1 MSAAPPDALETEGAA
16 DAALAQA
23 WQGILAAHWPDLF
36 ARLGARA
43 PDYLD
48 AARRK
53 AALHRLAQ
61 DPAVARYVNLCCV
74 LGPNFEDKPDNEWA
88 LAVLADERL
97 EEWVKLHQLVV
108 RCAAKLGRRADNGR
122 QVAAEFLRAD
132 AALLDW
138 HDAQSREADADA
150 VPLARVACDLEAVDI
165 RLLETDWRREYRQQ
179 DGVWQ
184 LLPFVP
190 TLGSVRVGPGKPAPP
205 QITVLTHPS
214 KLGGQ
219 ARLQVRLLSH
229 ARCDQDRHPLVSY
242 AGAHGLTQWRG
253 HLAQAVSWPVP
264 ALPPTPGAPGMGAPL
279 LEEPLPG
286 TALLRGASCGLRD
299 DGVPTGP
306 LQTHVFA
313 YPAHQYLWSLQRE
326 AGEEHRWP
334 RQPGADAPSAFAFGA
349 TRCRFERDG
358 SPLPSSGWAQGVQEG
373 LHQALN
379 NGLDQLFS
387 HWQTATHNASMRSAC
402 ALMTGQATL
411 AWGWREGEQGLAG
424 PPFLRV
430 AGGLDLLHRVD
441 LELAGDVELGV
452 TRTRL
457 RLRVVGEAPM
467 RHEVLRESG
476 LTGMF
481 ELLLGLTSRWQ
492 FKFQVEFDP
501 LAVDDA
507 ALWCE
512 AGPCTGALTGE
523 LGLRPRLSGGGGWQ
537 WYARLATEPVSLP
550 LVIHDPVLGRT
561 RRSLFLLPAVT
572 LLDWS
577 LG

>member
-1 MSAAPPDALETEGAA
+1 MSAAPPDTGIDTLT
-16 DAALAQA
+16 QA
-23 WQGILAAHWPDLF
+23 WRGILAAHWPDLF
-36 ARLGARA
+36 ARLQGRA
-43 PDYLD
+43 ADYLD

-53 AALHRLAQ
+53 ASVHQLVQ
-61 DPAVARYVNLCCV
+61 DAAVARYVNLCCV

-88 LAVLADERL
+88 LAVLVDERL
-97 EEWVKLHQLVV
+97 DEWVKLHQLVV
-108 RCAAKLGRRADNGR
+108 RCATTLGRRADDGR

-138 HDAQSREADADA
+138 HDAKAREADVDA
-150 VPLARVACDLEAVDI
+150 VPLARLACDLEAVDI
-165 RLLETDWRREYRQQ
+165 RLLEIDWRREYQQQ
-179 DGVWQ
+179 DDIWQ
-184 LLPFVP
+184 LLPHQP
-190 TLGSVRVGPGKPAPP
+190 ALASVRVGPGRPAPP
-205 QITVLTHPS
+205 QITVLTHAS
-214 KLGGQ
+214 KMGGQ

-242 AGAHGLTQWRG
+242 AGAHGLSQWRG
-253 HLAQAVSWPVP
+253 HLAQAVSWQVP
-264 ALPPTPGAPGMGAPL
+264 ALPPTPAASGMGAPL
-279 LEEPLPG
+279 LEEPVPD

-313 YPAHQYLWSLQRE
+313 YPADQYLWSLQRE
-326 AGEEHRWP
+326 AGDEQRWP
-334 RQPGADAPSAFAFGA
+334 RPVGAEAPSAFALGA
-349 TRCRFERDG
+349 TRCRLERDG
-358 SPLPSSGWAQGVQEG
+358 TPLASTGWAQGVQEG

-379 NGLDQLFS
+379 NGLDGLFS
-387 HWQTATHNASMRSAC
+387 HWQTATQNASMRSASS
-402 ALMTGQATL
+402 LMTGQATL
-411 AWGWREGEQGLAG
+411 AWGWREGEQGLSG

-430 AGGLDLLHRVD
+430 AGGLDLLHKID
-441 LELAGDVELGV
+441 LELVGDIELGV

-457 RLRVVGEAPM
+457 RLMARGEAPM
-467 RHEVLRESG
+467 RHDLAREAAQP
-476 LTGMF
+476 GMF
-481 ELLLGLTSRWQ
+481 ELLLGLTCRWQ

-501 LAVDDA
+501 LAVEDA

-523 LGLRPRLSGGGGWQ
+523 VGLRPRLAGSGGWQ

-550 LVIHDPVLGRT
+550 LVVHDPVLGRT
-561 RRSLFLLPAVT
+561 RKTLFLLPAVS